1 MVLVI
6 SLRRC
11 RFSYFCPEF
20 KKWCRGDRSH
30 ASSVPVTRRR
40 PVVVSA
46 MEVSG
51 TSGALHYAT
60 GDEVVDVVPRK
71 VIAPGA
77 CHRIWW
83 CVVLVF
89 LKVLPQV
96 I

>member
-1 MVLVI
+1 MRMVLVI
-6 SLRRC
+6 GLRRC

-60 GDEVVDVVPRK
+60 GDEV
-71 VIAPGA
+71 IASGA